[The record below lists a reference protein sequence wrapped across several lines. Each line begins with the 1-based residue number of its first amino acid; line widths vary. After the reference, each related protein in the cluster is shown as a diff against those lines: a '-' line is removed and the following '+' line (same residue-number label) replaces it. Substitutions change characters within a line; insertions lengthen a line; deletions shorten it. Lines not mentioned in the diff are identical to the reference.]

1 MFYSKAS
8 ATSTYGDD
16 RDRTNSQAIAA
27 QSISDTIVQTRTE
40 SFRNVGDPMPAAK
53 PVPDAT
59 IAARDARR
67 LSTLLEVSQALS
79 GTLNLKSSMQ
89 RVLQIVI
96 RHHGVVRGMV
106 TLLRE
111 GELHVEAIEGFD
123 DRARS
128 LSYKLGEGITGQ
140 VGQSGKPIVVP
151 RVSKEPEFLNRMP
164 RRADLARN
172 ELSFICVP
180 IIVQRATVG
189 TLAVDLKFKAERDY
203 ESSVKFFGIVSS
215 MIAQALNVQRLVE
228 EERRRLVDE
237 NTHLRQELRE
247 RYDFSNIIG
256 TSGPTRQMYEQ
267 VAQVAQ
273 TNTTVLIRGE
283 SGTGKE
289 LIAHAIHYNSL
300 RAKKPFVKVSCAAL
314 PDTLIE
320 SELFGYEKGAFT
332 GANARKKGR
341 FELAEGGTIFL
352 DEIGDINAGTQVKL
366 LRVLQE
372 REFERLGG
380 TESVRVNVRVIA
392 ATNKDMEKA
401 IAEGTF
407 REDLYYRLN
416 VFTIFVPPLRERK
429 ADLLLLADH
438 FLEKFSREHGKVIK
452 RISTPAIDML
462 MSYHW
467 PGNVRELENA
477 LERSVLVCDGQVIH
491 GHHLPPTLQ
500 TADASGTV
508 TRVSLKDAVE
518 GFERDLI
525 QDALKT
531 TRGNRAKAARL
542 LDTTERIL
550 NYKVRNLSIDVRR
563 FRPSD
568 GGRRA
573 VRRSDAETAQ
583 VEQAVEGV

>member
-1 MFYSKAS
+1 MPPAKSGTDAS
-8 ATSTYGDD
+8 
-16 RDRTNSQAIAA
+16 
-27 QSISDTIVQTRTE
+27 IV
-40 SFRNVGDPMPAAK
+40 
-53 PVPDAT
+53 
-59 IAARDARR
+59 ARDARR

-79 GTLNLKSSMQ
+79 GTLNLKASMQ
-89 RVLQIVI
+89 RVLSILV

-106 TLLRE
+106 TLLRD
-111 GELHVEAIEGFD
+111 GELHVEAAEGFE

-128 LSYKLGEGITGQ
+128 VRYRVGEGITGQ
-140 VGQSGKPIVVP
+140 VVQSGKPIVVP
-151 RVSKEPEFLNRMP
+151 RVSREPALLNRAA
-164 RRADLARN
+164 RREGSRQ

-180 IIVQRATVG
+180 VVLQRSAVG
-189 TLAVDLKFKAERDY
+189 ALAVDLRFKPERDFD
-203 ESSVKFFGIVSS
+203 SSVKFFGIVSS

-228 EERRRLVDE
+228 EERRRLLDE

-332 GANARKKGR
+332 GAAARKKGR
-341 FELAEGGTIFL
+341 FEMAEGGTLFL
-352 DEIGDINAGTQVKL
+352 DEIGDINLSTQVKL

-380 TESVRVNVRVIA
+380 TDTVRVNVRMIA

-401 IAEGTF
+401 IADGSF

-416 VFTIFVPPLRERK
+416 VFTIFVPPLRDRK
-429 ADLLLLADH
+429 ADMLLLADH

-477 LERSVLVCDGQVIH
+477 LERAVLVCDGAVIH
-491 GHHLPPTLQ
+491 GHHLPPSLQ

-508 TRVSLKDAVE
+508 TRVALKDAVAA
-518 GFERDLI
+518 FERDLI
-525 QDALKT
+525 LDALKT
-531 TRGNRAKAARL
+531 TRGNRAKAARM

-550 NYKVRNLSIDVRR
+550 NYKVRGHGVDPRR
-563 FRPSD
+563 FRSPD
-568 GGRRA
+568 VGKR
-573 VRRSDAETAQ
+573 VAEPA
-583 VEQAVEGV
+583 EE

>member
-1 MFYSKAS
+1 MS
-8 ATSTYGDD
+8 
-16 RDRTNSQAIAA
+16 
-27 QSISDTIVQTRTE
+27 
-40 SFRNVGDPMPAAK
+40 AAK
-53 PVPDAT
+53 AT
-59 IAARDARR
+59 DPSIVARDTRR
-67 LSTLLEVSQALS
+67 LSTLLEISQALS
-79 GTLNLKSSMQ
+79 GTLNLKSALQ
-89 RVLQIVI
+89 RVLAVLI

-106 TLLRE
+106 TLLHD
-111 GELHVEAIEGFD
+111 GELQVEAAEGFE
-123 DRARS
+123 DRAHLVRF
-128 LSYKLGEGITGQ
+128 KVGEGITGQ
-140 VGQSGKPIVVP
+140 VVQSGKPIVVP
-151 RVSKEPEFLNRMP
+151 RVSREPAFLNRAP
-164 RRADLARN
+164 RRTDVPRQ
-172 ELSFICVP
+172 ELTFICVP
-180 IIVQRATVG
+180 IIVQRVAVG
-189 TLAVDLKFKAERDY
+189 TLAVDLRFKAERDY
-203 ESSVKFFGIVSS
+203 DSSVKFFGVVSS
-215 MIAQALNVQRLVE
+215 IIAQALNVQRLVE
-228 EERRRLVDE
+228 EERRRLLDE

-300 RAKKPFVKVSCAAL
+300 RAKKPLVKVSCAAL
-314 PDTLIE
+314 PDSLIE

-352 DEIGDINAGTQVKL
+352 DEIGDINLSTQVKL

-380 TESVRVNVRVIA
+380 TDTVRVNVRVLA
-392 ATNKDMEKA
+392 ATNKDMERA
-401 IAEGTF
+401 IAEGKI

-416 VFTIFVPPLRERK
+416 VFTIFVPPLRDRK

-477 LERSVLVCDGQVIH
+477 LERAVLVCDAAVIH
-491 GHHLPPTLQ
+491 GHHLPPSLQ

-508 TRVSLKDAVE
+508 TRVSLRDAVAA
-518 GFERDLI
+518 FERDLI

-550 NYKVRNLSIDVRR
+550 NYKVRNYSIDVRR
-563 FRPSD
+563 FKMPSVGRVAPGDRPSESA
-568 GGRRA
+568 A
-573 VRRSDAETAQ
+573 VGAD
-583 VEQAVEGV
+583 

>member
-1 MFYSKAS
+1 
-8 ATSTYGDD
+8 
-16 RDRTNSQAIAA
+16 
-27 QSISDTIVQTRTE
+27 
-40 SFRNVGDPMPAAK
+40 MPAAK
-53 PVPDAT
+53 PAPDAT
-59 IAARDARR
+59 IITRDARR

-79 GTLNLKSSMQ
+79 GTLNLKTSMQ
-89 RVLQIVI
+89 RVLQILI

-111 GELHVEAIEGFD
+111 GDLQVEAIEGFD
-123 DRARS
+123 DRARGIS
-128 LSYKLGEGITGQ
+128 FKVGEGITGQ
-140 VGQSGKPIVVP
+140 VVQSGKPIVVP

-164 RRADLARN
+164 RRADIPRN

-180 IIVQRATVG
+180 INVQRQTVG
-189 TLAVDLKFKAERDY
+189 TLAVDLKFKPERDY

-401 IAEGTF
+401 IADGTF

-416 VFTIFVPPLRERK
+416 VFTIFVPPLRDRK

-462 MSYHW
+462 MAYHW

-477 LERSVLVCDGQVIH
+477 LERAVLVCDGQVIH
-491 GHHLPPTLQ
+491 GHHLPPSLQ

-550 NYKVRNLSIDVRR
+550 NYKVRNLGIDVRR
-563 FRPSD
+563 FRPSEN
-568 GGRRA
+568 GRRSTRRPDVPEDVAPVEHA
-573 VRRSDAETAQ
+573 VNE
-583 VEQAVEGV
+583 

>member
-1 MFYSKAS
+1 
-8 ATSTYGDD
+8 
-16 RDRTNSQAIAA
+16 
-27 QSISDTIVQTRTE
+27 
-40 SFRNVGDPMPAAK
+40 MPAAK
-53 PVPDAT
+53 SGADAT
-59 IAARDARR
+59 TAARDARR
-67 LSTLLEVSQALS
+67 MSTLLEMSQALS
-79 GTLNLKSSMQ
+79 GTLNLKAAMQ
-89 RVLQIVI
+89 RVLATLI
-96 RHHGVVRGMV
+96 RHHSVVRGMV
-106 TLLRE
+106 TLVRD
-111 GELHVEAIEGFD
+111 GELLVEAVEGFE
-123 DRARS
+123 DRARTVRF
-128 LSYKLGEGITGQ
+128 KVGEGITGK
-140 VGQSGKPIVVP
+140 VVESGRPIVVP
-151 RVSKEPEFLNRMP
+151 RVSREPAFLNLAP
-164 RRADLARN
+164 RRPEPTKQ
-172 ELSFICVP
+172 ELSFVCVP
-180 IIVQRATVG
+180 ISMNRVTVG
-189 TLAVDLKFKAERDY
+189 ALAVDLRFKAERDY
-203 ESSVKFFGIVSS
+203 DSSVKFLGIVSS
-215 MIAQALNVQRLVE
+215 MIAQAVNVQRLVE
-228 EERRRLVDE
+228 EERRRLLDE

-256 TSGPTRQMYEQ
+256 TSGPTRLMYEQ

-332 GANARKKGR
+332 GATGRKKGR
-341 FELAEGGTIFL
+341 FEMAEGGTLFL
-352 DEIGDINAGTQVKL
+352 DEIGDVNLSTQVKL

-380 TESVRVNVRVIA
+380 TDTVKVNVRLLA
-392 ATNKDMEKA
+392 ASNKDMEKA
-401 IAEGTF
+401 IADGTL

-462 MSYHW
+462 MAYHW
-467 PGNVRELENA
+467 PGNVREMENA
-477 LERSVLVCDGQVIH
+477 LERSVLVCDGAVIH
-491 GHHLPPTLQ
+491 GHHLPPSLQ
-500 TADASGTV
+500 TADSSGTV
-508 TRVSLKDAVE
+508 TRVSLKDAVA

-550 NYKVRNLSIDVRR
+550 NYKVRGYGIDVRR
-563 FRPSD
+563 FRTPEM
-568 GGRRA
+568 GRRQPQEA
-573 VRRSDAETAQ
+573 SPDPLRHAMPDAHPAASSQ
-583 VEQAVEGV
+583 

>member
-1 MFYSKAS
+1 
-8 ATSTYGDD
+8 
-16 RDRTNSQAIAA
+16 
-27 QSISDTIVQTRTE
+27 
-40 SFRNVGDPMPAAK
+40 MPAAK
-53 PVPDAT
+53 PALDSAT
-59 IAARDARR
+59 STRDARR

-89 RVLQIVI
+89 RVIQILI

-111 GELHVEAIEGFD
+111 GELHVEASEGFD
-123 DRARS
+123 DRARAVS
-128 LSYKLGEGITGQ
+128 FKVGEGITGQ
-140 VGQSGKPIVVP
+140 VVQSGKPIVVP

-164 RRADLARN
+164 RRADVPRH

-180 IIVQRATVG
+180 IVVQRTTVG

-203 ESSVKFFGIVSS
+203 ESSMKFFGIVSS

-314 PDTLIE
+314 PDSLIE

-332 GANARKKGR
+332 GAHARKKGR
-341 FELAEGGTIFL
+341 FELAEGGTLFL
-352 DEIGDINAGTQVKL
+352 DEIGDINLSTQVKL

-372 REFERLGG
+372 REFERVGG
-380 TESVRVNVRVIA
+380 TETVRVNVRMLA

-401 IAEGTF
+401 IADGTF

-416 VFTIFVPPLRERK
+416 VFTIFVPPLRDRK
-429 ADLLLLADH
+429 ADMLLLADH

-491 GHHLPPTLQ
+491 GHHLPPSLQ
-500 TADASGTV
+500 TADSSGTV

-550 NYKVRNLSIDVRR
+550 NYKVRNLNVDVRR
-563 FRPSD
+563 FKASEA
-568 GGRRA
+568 GRRVA
-573 VRRSDAETAQ
+573 MEHQAPAEPSQLSAD
-583 VEQAVEGV
+583 

>member
-1 MFYSKAS
+1 
-8 ATSTYGDD
+8 
-16 RDRTNSQAIAA
+16 
-27 QSISDTIVQTRTE
+27 
-40 SFRNVGDPMPAAK
+40 MPAAK
-53 PVPDAT
+53 PGPDAT
-59 IAARDARR
+59 IATRDARR
-67 LSTLLEVSQALS
+67 LSTLIEVSQALS

-89 RVLQIVI
+89 RVLQILI

-123 DRARS
+123 DRARAV
-128 LSYKLGEGITGQ
+128 SYKVGEGITGQ
-140 VGQSGKPIVVP
+140 VVQSGKPIVVP

-164 RRADLARN
+164 RRADVPRN
-172 ELSFICVP
+172 EMSFICVP
-180 IIVQRATVG
+180 IVVQRTTVG

-341 FELAEGGTIFL
+341 FELAESGTIFL
-352 DEIGDINAGTQVKL
+352 DEIGDINLGTQVKL
-366 LRVLQE
+366 LRVIQE

-401 IAEGTF
+401 IADGTF

-416 VFTIFVPPLRERK
+416 VFTIFVPPLRDRK

-491 GHHLPPTLQ
+491 GHHLPPSLQ

-550 NYKVRNLSIDVRR
+550 NYKVRNLGVDVRR
-563 FRPSD
+563 FRPSE
-568 GGRRA
+568 GGRRSSRRPEAAEPLA
-573 VRRSDAETAQ
+573 VD
-583 VEQAVEGV
+583 QAVGE

>member
-1 MFYSKAS
+1 
-8 ATSTYGDD
+8 
-16 RDRTNSQAIAA
+16 
-27 QSISDTIVQTRTE
+27 
-40 SFRNVGDPMPAAK
+40 MPAAK
-53 PVPDAT
+53 PGPDPTTAS
-59 IAARDARR
+59 RDARR

-89 RVLQIVI
+89 RVLQILI

-106 TLLRE
+106 TLLRD

-128 LSYKLGEGITGQ
+128 VSYKVGEGITGQ
-140 VGQSGKPIVVP
+140 VVQSGKPIVVP

-164 RRADLARN
+164 RRADIPRH

-180 IIVQRATVG
+180 ILVQRTTAG
-189 TLAVDLKFKAERDY
+189 TLAVDLKFKPERDY

-341 FELAEGGTIFL
+341 FELAESGTIFL
-352 DEIGDINAGTQVKL
+352 DEIGDINLGTQVKL
-366 LRVLQE
+366 LRVIQE

-416 VFTIFVPPLRERK
+416 VFTIFVPPLRDRK
-429 ADLLLLADH
+429 ADMLLLADH

-491 GHHLPPTLQ
+491 GHHLPPSLQ

-550 NYKVRNLSIDVRR
+550 NYKVRNLGVDVRR
-563 FRPSD
+563 FHPSD
-568 GGRRA
+568 GSRRA
-573 VRRSDAETAQ
+573 RRPEAEPIASD
-583 VEQAVEGV
+583 QAVGE